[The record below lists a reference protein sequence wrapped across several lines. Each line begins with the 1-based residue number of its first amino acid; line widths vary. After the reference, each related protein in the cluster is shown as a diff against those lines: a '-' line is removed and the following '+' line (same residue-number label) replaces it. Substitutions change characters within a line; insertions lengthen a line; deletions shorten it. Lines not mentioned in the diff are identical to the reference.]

1 MDRKQALQEITR
13 LRDEI
18 RRHDDLYYRRGAP
31 VIPDAEYDALDA
43 RLRELE
49 AAFPEFASADSPTA
63 AVGSD
68 RDDRFPSVPHSR
80 PMLSLQ
86 NSYDLEE
93 VEAFD
98 RRLRRELAG
107 GPFADSLSYTVEPKM
122 DGVAL
127 AVRYVDGELVL
138 GLTRGDGRTGDD
150 VTANARTI
158 GGIPH
163 RLPPGWARILG
174 GVGRGWEF
182 RGEVF
187 LTLSRFAALNA
198 EREADGFEPLANP
211 RNATAGTLKM
221 LDSAEVRRRELS
233 AYFYQAFPFDPERP
247 AELADPAPF
256 ADHRAEMAAIR
267 DLGLPVNDFLREAVE
282 ADGITEHLRDLEA
295 LRSSL
300 DYQIDGAVIKV
311 ADLRLQDR
319 LGRTAK
325 APRWGLAFKF
335 AAEQAVT
342 RLRDITLQV
351 GRTGV
356 ITPVAE
362 LEPVELAGTT
372 VGRATLHNWDEM
384 ERKDIRI
391 GDTVVVVKGG
401 DIIPKVLGVVA
412 ESRTGGEKV
421 LPRPRTCPVC
431 GEPVFRD
438 EDAVALRCRNERCP
452 AIMAGRLRHFASR
465 NAADIEGLGGRSI
478 DLFLAEG
485 LVAGPADLFTL
496 EPDAL
501 TALPGWGGKSVER
514 LQAGLDAARSR
525 PWQAKIFALGIPQV
539 GVTTALTL
547 ARTYPNAARLA
558 AARREDLEDLHDVGP
573 GVAEAVV
580 GFFASDF
587 GRELVADLT
596 RVGFLRDDEEA
607 PPAEAMR
614 EGDNWFAGR
623 TFVLTG
629 TLTAM
634 KREEA
639 RKAIEALG
647 GKVTGSV
654 SSKTDAVIA
663 GEKAGSKRDKA
674 EKLEIEIL
682 DEEEFTRR
690 LAEAA
695 GPEPDDGA

>member
-1 MDRKQALQEITR
+1 MDRNEALQEITR

-18 RRHDDLYYRRGAP
+18 RRHDDLYYRQGAP

-49 AAFPEFASADSPTA
+49 AAFPEFAAKDSPTA

-68 RDDRFPSVPHSR
+68 RDERFVSRPHSR

-98 RRLRRELAG
+98 RRLHKELAG
-107 GPFADSLSYTVEPKM
+107 GPHANDLGYTVEPKM

-127 AVRYVDGELVL
+127 AVRYVDGRLVL
-138 GLTRGDGRTGDD
+138 GLTRGDGQSGDD
-150 VTANARTI
+150 VTTNVKTI
-158 GGIPH
+158 AAIPH
-163 RLPPGWARILG
+163 RLPADWSGILDASAK
-174 GVGRGWEF
+174 GWEF

-198 EREADGFEPLANP
+198 EREAEGLELLANP

-221 LDSAEVRRRELS
+221 LDSAEVGRRGLS
-233 AYFYQAFPFDPERP
+233 VFFYQAFPFDPENPRDP
-247 AELADPAPF
+247 TDPAPF
-256 ADHRAEMAAIR
+256 ADHQAEMAAIGA
-267 DLGLPVNDFLREAVE
+267 LGLPVNDFLREAAE
-282 ADGITEHLRDLEA
+282 ADGITQHLKELES
-295 LRSSL
+295 LRGEL

-311 ADLRLQDR
+311 ADLRLQER

-325 APRWGLAFKF
+325 APRWGLAYKF
-335 AAEQAVT
+335 AAEEAVT
-342 RLRDITLQV
+342 LLREITLQV

-372 VGRATLHNWDEM
+372 VSRATLHNWDEM

-401 DIIPKVLGVVA
+401 DIIPKVLSVVS
-412 ESRTGGEKV
+412 ESRTGDERV
-421 LPRPRTCPVC
+421 LPRPDACPVC
-431 GEPVFRD
+431 GQPVFRD
-438 EDAVALRCRNERCP
+438 EETVALRCRNERCP

-465 NAADIEGLGGRSI
+465 NAADVDGLGGKSI
-478 DLFLAEG
+478 DLFLEQG
-485 LVAGPADLFTL
+485 LVTGPADLFTL
-496 EPDAL
+496 EREVLAG
-501 TALPGWGGKSVER
+501 LPGWGEKSADR
-514 LQAGLDAARSR
+514 LLAGLESARER

-539 GVTTALTL
+539 GVTTALIL
-547 ARTYPNAARLA
+547 ARTYPDATGLA

-573 GVAEAVV
+573 GVAEAVLD
-580 GFFASDF
+580 FFGSDF
-587 GRELVADLT
+587 GRELVADLAG
-596 RVGFLRDDEEA
+596 VGFLREVEKV
-607 PPAEAMR
+607 PAAEVVR
-614 EGDNWFAGR
+614 EGDNWFAGK

-629 TLTAM
+629 TLGTM
-634 KREEA
+634 KRTEA
-639 RKAIEALG
+639 KKAIEALG

-654 SSKTDAVIA
+654 SSKTDALIA
-663 GEKAGSKRDKA
+663 GAKAGSKRDKA
-674 EKLEIEIL
+674 AKLGIEIL
-682 DEEEFTRR
+682 TEDEFTAR

-695 GPEPDDGA
+695 DRDRADGT